1 MTFPSMPVLMT
12 LPKDGVQDPA
22 QLIAF
27 LASYLGLIA
36 LFLAPLYILNVLGL
50 YKIANRRG
58 ICHAWLAWIPLGD
71 AWILGRISDQYQALV
86 LQKQKKRGL
95 ILLLLRS
102 GLCIAYVL
110 IMVLFLG
117 GLASLEAD
125 ATQAQAF
132 RALLPA
138 IIVILFGIAGS
149 IAATVFTYLAK
160 YDLFRSCDPKNAVAY
175 LIGCLIVKFVVPTLE
190 ILQPI
195 LVLICSKKD
204 DGMPKSRQES
214 LPHPCDAGPYCH
226 EE

>member
-1 MTFPSMPVLMT
+1 MPVLMT

-27 LASYLGLIA
+27 LAVYLGVIA

-71 AWILGRISDQYQALV
+71 AWILGKISDQYQALA
-86 LQKQKKRGL
+86 LQQQKKRGL

-110 IMVLFLG
+110 IMVLFFG
-117 GLASLEAD
+117 GMASLEAD

-132 RALLPA
+132 RAFLPA
-138 IIVILFGIAGS
+138 IIVLLFGIAGS

-175 LIGCLIVKFVVPTLE
+175 LIGCLVVQFVIPTLE

-204 DGMPKSRQES
+204 DGMPQAPQEN
-214 LPHPCDAGPYCH
+214 LVYQQIPGPYVY